1 MRDTSQQGLIS
12 HTAILNRL
20 IQLGFEVLL
29 PWADHLGYDLA
40 YYLVEEHRNFGFF
53 VHREAR
59 LVRIQCKTGRIT
71 KDGSCFEFNTVSVS
85 AGKRGNLKKGYVGKA
100 EYFAVYVPENGKVY
114 MIAVSEAPGRNDMTL
129 RFKSAG
135 LVRRNHKKK
144 YTVPYEEINDP
155 GFHWVEDYK
164 ETPEYQSS
172 GVFISSSC

>member
-20 IQLGFEVLL
+20 VQLGFEVLL

-40 YYLVEEHRNFGFF
+40 YYIVEEHRNFGFF

-59 LVRIQCKTGRIT
+59 LVRVQCKTGRVT
-71 KDGSCFEFNTVSVS
+71 KDGNCFEFNTVSIS

-100 EYFAVYVPENGKVY
+100 EYLAVYLPENGKVY
-114 MIAVSEAPGRNDMTL
+114 LITVNEAPRSSDMTL

-135 LVRRNHKKK
+135 LVRGNHKKT
-144 YTVPYEEINDP
+144 YIVPYEEINDP
-155 GFHWVEDYK
+155 RFNWAEDY
-164 ETPEYQSS
+164 E
-172 GVFISSSC
+172 I